1 MLTRARIASATASA
15 SAAVDFGC
23 CLTHTFVAFVI
34 VYLFQIDSSLDVHAT
49 PRSCGP
55 RPPVAPGRTPLLTLI
70 FVTQALL
77 CPRGYRALRRVVYA
91 S

>member
-1 MLTRARIASATASA
+1 MLTRARIATASA

-23 CLTHTFVAFVI
+23 CLTHMFVAFVI
-34 VYLFQIDSSLDVHAT
+34 VYLFQIDSPLDVHAT

-55 RPPVAPGRTPLLTLI
+55 LPPAAPGRTPLLTPI
-70 FVTQALL
+70 FVRQASRL
-77 CPRGYRALRRVVYA
+77 PPERRVLRRVVYA